1 MNIIDSCIG
10 RLMEVENDHPFWR
23 EFTEAELDND
33 IMELNDDLKFSEEEG
48 TNVIKIHADVFLHHM
63 LEEFNLYISKGYDLM
78 FVTVDDS
85 KKKDAIEDIAKFIA
99 STYVKGNLSVKI
111 ESSSLDIDWIS
122 KWSLRKA
129 TLMVK
134 KMESDIHYRIF
145 MELIDEEKPSA

>member
-122 KWSLRKA
+122 KWSLKKA